1 MDVIN
6 TDYQTSLDIYNKYHQ
21 NTYNKAIHAAC
32 IPAIVLSI
40 RLFLDKIHII
50 HDLNQPQF
58 QPFNKIR
65 WHLPVLMQNI
75 YVFYYLFSY
84 GPFPATVM
92 ILYFF
97 AIESLSKFV
106 IIPTGNKYKFA
117 RYLFFYGWS
126 MQFIGHWIE
135 GSRPALTDSISQAFV
150 SAPLFSMQYFFPN
163 LLK

>member
-32 IPAIVLSI
+32 IPAIALSI
-40 RLFLDKIHII
+40 RLFLDNVYISHN
-50 HDLNQPQF
+50 LNQPQYTF
-58 QPFNKIR
+58 FNKLK
-65 WHLPVLMQNI
+65 WHLPVLLQNI
-75 YVFYYLFSY
+75 YCCYYFSY
-84 GPFPATVM
+84 GMFPGIIM
-92 ILYFF
+92 ITYFF
-97 AIESLSKFV
+97 FIELLAKFL
-106 IIPTGNKYKFA
+106 IIPTGYKYKFA

-135 GSRPALTDSISQAFV
+135 GSRPALTDSISQAFI

-163 LLK
+163 ILK